1 MSQTAGLTTLSE
13 DDIETHRAT
22 AQQMVT
28 RIVVVPVVCWIRRSS
43 TGEKC
48 EPLAHTRQNV

>member
-22 AQQMVT
+22 AHQMVT
-28 RIVVVPVVCWIRRSS
+28 RIVVVSSDDGASKTALGGTGRRARLGFAS
-43 TGEKC
+43 C
-48 EPLAHTRQNV
+48 